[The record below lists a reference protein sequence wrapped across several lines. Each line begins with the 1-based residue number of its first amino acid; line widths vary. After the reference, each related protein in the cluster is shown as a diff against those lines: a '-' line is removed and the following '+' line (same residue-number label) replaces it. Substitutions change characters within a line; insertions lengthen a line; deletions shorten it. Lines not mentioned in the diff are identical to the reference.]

1 MPVLSPM
8 RAHCRAIKAARPG
21 ARAVFIGPCISK
33 KYEADEEPAA
43 DACLTFQELRE
54 WMGEAGVSFEPAEE
68 SAPRLRAR
76 AYPAVGGILRTLAPG
91 GYEAIA
97 IDGAARCIAALEEL
111 RTRKREKVFLEMSA
125 CEGGCLGGRC
135 SGSAPGDRWR
145 ARSGWP
151 GTRAGVADEA
161 PPEDMALA
169 FPGRPSRACSRR
181 RGRAA
186 GLEPHGQAHEVGSST
201 AARAATPPAGTRPS
215 RCARAGRRS
224 HVPDVLKRK
233 GGVLLR
239 QIIRNTPNAILVM
252 DENLIVQQVNRAALE
267 LFRLKSADDILR
279 ARRCG

>member
-97 IDGAARCIAALEEL
+97 IDGAARCIAALEDL

-125 CEGGCLGGRC
+125 CEGGCLGGPC
-135 SGSAPGDRWR
+135 SGSAPGDRCGR
-145 ARSGWP
+145 AP
-151 GTRAGVADEA
+151 GGPVRGQASPTK
-161 PPEDMALA
+161 
-169 FPGRPSRACSRR
+169 RR
-181 RGRAA
+181 RRTWRSPSPDARRARAA
-186 GLEPHGQAHEVGSST
+186 GGEAVQQVLNRMGKPTKIGSST

-224 HVPDVLKRK
+224 
-233 GGVLLR
+233 
-239 QIIRNTPNAILVM
+239 AC
-252 DENLIVQQVNRAALE
+252 A
-267 LFRLKSADDILR
+267 
-279 ARRCG
+279 